1 MNSMKEIIMELR
13 EVRKEKGL
21 SYANIMELLEQN
33 GDSVALSTIS
43 RIFSESSTDTNFS
56 YENVIRPIANVLL
69 DIEHTE
75 DEDDIDTKAY
85 KSILKYKSKRIQDLE
100 DMLQKAAAEIDK
112 EKLRGLEK
120 LEEER
125 KQSRRSIDFLKHQIE
140 KKDER
145 IDMLLQSMSEKD
157 AQIKDYIVKLQQC
170 PYNKEN

>member
-1 MNSMKEIIMELR
+1 MKEIIMELR

-21 SYANIMELLEQN
+21 SYGDIMDLLEQN
-33 GDSVALSTIS
+33 GYSVASSTLS
-43 RIFSESSTDTNFS
+43 RLFSESSTETNFS
-56 YENVIRPIANVLL
+56 YENIIRPIANVLL

-75 DEDDIDTKAY
+75 EADDIDTKAY
-85 KSILKYKSKRIQDLE
+85 KSILKYKSKRIHELE
-100 DMLQKAAAEIDK
+100 EMLQTATAEIDK
-112 EKLRGLEK
+112 EKLKGLEK

-125 KQSRRSIDFLKHQIE
+125 ERSRRSIDFLKHQIE

-170 PYNKEN
+170 PYNKEK